1 MKINF
6 GCGKRVWAGF
16 YNIDA
21 IHNPGAERAPELL
34 HAIRFTPD
42 GQVEN
47 PIPLA
52 DGCADELYAMHVI
65 EHVYRWEANA
75 LVLEWARLLKSG
87 GRLILELPN
96 IEAAAKNLLAG
107 QPDQMGMW
115 PLYGD
120 WEHRDPYMMH
130 RHGYTP
136 KTIAALAKECGLV
149 NITMLPPKTH
159 GARANRDM
167 RLEAIKA

>member
-1 MKINF
+1 
-6 GCGKRVWAGF
+6 
-16 YNIDA
+16 
-21 IHNPGAERAPELL
+21 
-34 HAIRFTPD
+34 
-42 GQVEN
+42 
-47 PIPLA
+47 
-52 DGCADELYAMHVI
+52 MHVI

-96 IEAAAKNLLAG
+96 IDAAAKNLLAG
-107 QPDQMGMW
+107 QSDQMGMW

-120 WEHRDPYMMH
+120 WSHRDPYMMH

-136 KTIAALAKECGLV
+136 KTIVALAKECGFV

-167 RLEAIKA
+167 RLEATKA